1 MQDLVTTHRSFRLK
15 NGEYNLTRCLINEG
29 TKSNI
34 SCTIHIMNNENN
46 EFDDTE
52 KQLYKFDTQGVR
64 N

>member
-1 MQDLVTTHRSFRLK
+1 MQDVLTSHRSFRMK
-15 NGEYNLTRCLINEG
+15 NGEYDLSGCLSEG

-34 SCTIHIMNNENN
+34 SCTIHIINNENN